1 MKREWLKTAV
11 EWAADGYRDET
22 RERVARYRIYEA
34 RDLVRAEFVINVRRK
49 DASRLV
55 RRNRVSD

>member
-1 MKREWLKTAV
+1 MKRERLKTAV
-11 EWAADGYRDET
+11 EWADGCRDET
-22 RERVARYRIYEA
+22 REHVARCRIYEA